1 MTLNDIG
8 WHGTEYSLEYTE
20 AMEID
25 IEKKFDMRHQKKNS
39 TKPDPPSSSSS
50 SSFAAST
57 RIIISIAS

>member
-25 IEKKFDMRHQKKNS
+25 IEKKFDMRHQKKKFNQ
-39 TKPDPPSSSSS
+39 T
-50 SSFAAST
+50 
-57 RIIISIAS
+57 